1 MDIALGAAVH
11 FADGGTGEANV
22 IGQVTRVVVNPI
34 TEEMTHLVV
43 KAKGAFEV
51 EYLVPVNTI
60 ADSTPKDVTLTIS
73 LNDFKLLDTY
83 ETIHYLSKSAPPDDS
98 SDPSA
103 IFWPFM
109 PPGDEGPMVE
119 MEVQVPPEDL
129 VVRRG
134 AQVNATDGKIGVV
147 DGFMV
152 NPENSHITHLVLEKG
167 HLWGEHD
174 VAIPIDSI
182 DAYDGQV
189 VTLKLDKDEVKA
201 LPRLK
206 VKWHE

>member
-1 MDIALGAAVH
+1 MDIVLGAAVH
-11 FADGGTGEANV
+11 FSGGGTGK
-22 IGQVTRVVVNPI
+22 ITRVVVNPI

-43 KAKGAFEV
+43 QAKGAFEV
-51 EYLVPVNTI
+51 EYLIPINAI
-60 ADSTPKDVTLTIS
+60 ANSSPQDVTLTIS

-83 ETIHYLSKSAPPDDS
+83 EKLHYLSKSDPPEDS
-98 SDPSA
+98 SDPA
-103 IFWPFM
+103 MIFWPFM
-109 PPGDEGPMVE
+109 PPEDEGPMYEV
-119 MEVQVPPEDL
+119 EVQVPPEDM

-134 AQVNATDGKIGVV
+134 AQVDATDGKIGVV

-152 NPENSHITHLVLEKG
+152 NPETSHITHLVLEKG

-189 VTLKLDKDEVKA
+189 VTLKLDKDAVNA
-201 LPRLK
+201 LPHLK
-206 VKWHE
+206 VNWH